1 MIEYNNG
8 MPVYWRNESS
18 GKLEEAVNA
27 YWMPYANLSSDIP
40 DRVCQS
46 CKFAQAIHSTLG
58 YCSLL
63 EKQSIFRRRHRSR
76 IR

>member
-27 YWMPYANLSSDIP
+27 YWMPYANLS
-40 DRVCQS
+40 
-46 CKFAQAIHSTLG
+46 
-58 YCSLL
+58 
-63 EKQSIFRRRHRSR
+63 FRYSRSGLP
-76 IR
+76 IM